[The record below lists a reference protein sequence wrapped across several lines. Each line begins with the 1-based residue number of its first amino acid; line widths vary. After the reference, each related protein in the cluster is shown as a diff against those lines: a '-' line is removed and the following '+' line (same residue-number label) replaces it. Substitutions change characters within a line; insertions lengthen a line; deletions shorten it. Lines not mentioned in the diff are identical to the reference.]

1 MANKINQDLALSSS
15 DLYMVN
21 GDLAIAQSDV
31 QHIDDTINAF
41 PGWWKNNAPD
51 GVGIFQYLN
60 ASNQEQTIKRS
71 LMINLQSDGY
81 VVTNPDVS
89 TDSTGKLNIAP
100 NASI

>member
-15 DLYMVN
+15 DLYIVS

-41 PGWWKNNAPD
+41 PGWWKNNHPD

-60 ASNQEQTIKRS
+60 GLNQEQTIKRA
-71 LMINLQSDGY
+71 LIINLQSDGY
-81 VVTNPDVS
+81 VVSNPDVS
-89 TDSTGKLNIAP
+89 TDSAGKLNITP